1 MNIIELSYLTMF
13 YACERFNCHK
23 CLPCRGVWRIRRKF
37 RIYENWME
45 FSSYPDPPHALLA
58 YFCFSSFLFLLSLL
72 PVSRARSLSPSLPLF
87 LLFPPLSPPPL
98 YSFAFIYF
106 APATNLLPPVSAF
119 VPHSLYFS
127 SSPTHSAQLSSNIQK
142 LFESLP
148 ISLSCAKLT
157 WEKFVP
163 FIELFLFVPRFSYA
177 AACHPT
183 EINCI
188 ALY

>member
-1 MNIIELSYLTMF
+1 MHASDLIVINVFRRGGKNSTKIPNLWKLNGIFFISRST
-13 YACERFNCHK
+13 
-23 CLPCRGVWRIRRKF
+23 PCFARLF
-37 RIYENWME
+37 L
-45 FSSYPDPPHALLA
+45 FP
-58 YFCFSSFLFLLSLL
+58 FSSFFHYY
-72 PVSRARSLSPSLPLF
+72 RSLARALC
-87 LLFPPLSPPPL
+87 PPLSLSLYFSPSL

-127 SSPTHSAQLSSNIQK
+127 SSPTHSAQLSSNIHK

-163 FIELFLFVPRFSYA
+163 FIELFYLSLVFRTLPRVIQ
-177 AACHPT
+177 PK
-183 EINCI
+183 
-188 ALY
+188 

>member
-23 CLPCRGVWRIRRKF
+23 CLPQRGEEF
-37 RIYENWME
+37 DENSE
-45 FSSYPDPPHALLA
+45 FMKIEWNFLHIQIHPMLCSPISVFLP
-58 YFCFSSFLFLLSLL
+58 FSSFFHYY
-72 PVSRARSLSPSLPLF
+72 RSLARALC
-87 LLFPPLSPPPL
+87 PPLSLSLYFSPSL

-127 SSPTHSAQLSSNIQK
+127 SSPTHSAQLSSNIHK

-157 WEKFVP
+157 
-163 FIELFLFVPRFSYA
+163 
-177 AACHPT
+177 
-183 EINCI
+183 
-188 ALY
+188 